1 MSVRSGRPAPRPS
14 ESVASTPPVKVQ
26 PFGCTRV
33 YATFQLRI
41 GGVVEETREIV
52 FPVPPDEVW
61 EALTDPEQ
69 LEEWFANDVELDPRE
84 GGEGVFR
91 WDDGEERHATV
102 VEAAPGE
109 RLVLDWDDDG
119 TVELTL
125 EEVEDGTRLLVREST
140 PQFSTALEL
149 RALAFSYAACPTR
162 PGASSTRS
170 PIRTG
175 V

>member
-1 MSVRSGRPAPRPS
+1 
-14 ESVASTPPVKVQ
+14 
-26 PFGCTRV
+26 
-33 YATFQLRI
+33 
-41 GGVVEETREIV
+41 VEVTREIV

-69 LEEWFANDVELDPRE
+69 LEEWFANDVELDARE

-109 RLVLDWDDDG
+109 RLVLDWDEEG

-125 EEVEDGTRLLVREST
+125 EEVEEGTRLRVREST
-140 PQFSTALEL
+140 PQFAIALEL
-149 RALAFSYAACPTR
+149 RAMALTYA
-162 PGASSTRS
+162 
-170 PIRTG
+170 
-175 V
+175 